1 MLIEGREKSENTV
14 VSGGKCTCRPLMLQ
28 KKSENATVS
37 GDKPELRA
45 SAVGSKTG
53 NVRLVAVDAGDE

>member
-1 MLIEGREKSENTV
+1 M